1 MMFQAGWKIEETEVR
16 QLIVDSQ
23 TLIDVFDCESA
34 DVIVTNVSGRLS
46 SLRPRLRSFLRDM
59 YPYVTCIDMYRQKRT
74 PASHVFVLMISSE
87 QRRVK
92 PYAIPIQCLPYTSMD
107 HTTMR

>member
-59 YPYVTCIDMYRQKRT
+59 YR
-74 PASHVFVLMISSE
+74 HVSTEKDSRISCVCPHD
-87 QRRVK
+87 Q
-92 PYAIPIQCLPYTSMD
+92 L
-107 HTTMR
+107 